1 MTNEE
6 YQTRIGK
13 LAAIASSELL
23 AQTEAQY
30 KAVAHMAKALAE
42 VHEGV
47 LKVLPK
53 ESRMF
58 LEMACERSARIM
70 EQLGEI
76 HNEMDTV
83 MPEDKF
89 LQPIFEKAHEIL
101 G

>member
-1 MTNEE
+1 MNNDE
-6 YQTRIGK
+6 YQTRIKK
-13 LAAIASSELL
+13 LAAVSSSDLL
-23 AQTEAQY
+23 AQTQAQY

-42 VHEGV
+42 VHDGII
-47 LKVLPK
+47 KILPK

-58 LEMACERSARIM
+58 LEMSCERSARIM
-70 EQLGEI
+70 NLLGDI

-89 LQPIFEKAHEIL
+89 LEPVFEKAHEIL